1 MTARMSIVI
10 PAHDEAAIISR
21 LLEALVADPRA
32 ADCEIV
38 VVANGCTDATVRIA
52 KTFEP
57 LVRVVE
63 IETAS
68 KIAALEAADA
78 AATAFP
84 RAYVDADVLIDLPTL
99 LALADLLDEPD
110 GPLIA
115 SPRFEVDT
123 AASSWPVQAHYRIW
137 ELTDYRRQGH
147 IGSGVYALSRE
158 GRERFA
164 SWPDVIADDRFVQQ
178 LFATDERG
186 TLEGHVFTVRSART
200 LGAHLRR
207 TTRIARGNLELP
219 DDGRLQPDDPIGDR
233 MGNLIRRVARRPA
246 LWPAFAVYCATSTIP
261 RMRAHRAIVANA
273 SRDWARDDTSRVTA

>member
-1 MTARMSIVI
+1 MSIVI

-21 LLEALVADPRA
+21 LLESLVADPRA
-32 ADCEIV
+32 DECEIV

-52 KTFEP
+52 RTFEP
-57 LVRVVE
+57 VVRVVE

-68 KIAALEAADA
+68 KIAALEAGDA

-84 RAYVDADVLIDLPTL
+84 RAYVDADVLVDLPAL
-99 LALADLLDEPD
+99 LALADLLDAGD

-123 AASSWPVQAHYRIW
+123 SLASWAVQSHYRIW
-137 ELTDYRRQGH
+137 EMTDYRRRGH

-158 GRERFA
+158 GRARFDA
-164 SWPDVIADDRFVQQ
+164 WPDVIADDRFVQQ
-178 LFATDERG
+178 LFTHDERG

-219 DDGRLQPDDPIGDR
+219 DDPRVLDDDPIGDR
-233 MGNLIRRVARRPA
+233 MANLIRRVARRPS

-261 RMRAHRAIVANA
+261 RVRARRAVMADA
-273 SRDWARDDTSRVTA
+273 SREWSRDDTSRVAA

>member
-1 MTARMSIVI
+1 MSIVV

-32 ADCEIV
+32 DECEIL

-52 KTFEP
+52 RTFEP
-57 LVRVVE
+57 TVRVVE

-68 KIAALEAADA
+68 KIAALEAGDA
-78 AATAFP
+78 AATTFP
-84 RAYVDADVLIDLPTL
+84 RAYVDADVLVDLPAL

-110 GPLIA
+110 GPMIA

-123 AASSWPVQAHYRIW
+123 ALASWPVRSHYRIW
-137 ELTDYRRQGH
+137 ELTDYRRRGH
-147 IGSGVYALSRE
+147 IGSGIYALSRE
-158 GRERFA
+158 GRERFDA
-164 SWPDVIADDRFVQQ
+164 WPDVIADDRFVQQ
-178 LFATDERG
+178 LFDLDERG

-200 LGAHLRR
+200 LGSHLRR

-219 DDGRLQPDDPIGDR
+219 DDPRVLDDDPIGDR
-233 MGNLIRRVARRPA
+233 MANLIRRVARRPS

-261 RMRAHRAIVANA
+261 RLRARRAVIADA
-273 SRDWARDDTSRVTA
+273 SREWARDDTSRVVA